1 MAFQR
6 RPSSFNKHKKK
17 PERHS
22 SAPGAYRS
30 KPGQAQADRAAPHR
44 VEQSAEPT
52 PKVWH
57 PPCPHY
63 PACHG
68 CPFVSIP
75 YNQQLLK
82 KQHQIT
88 AALTDYTS
96 LQHIAVPVP
105 IASSRRFGYRA
116 RVKLAVQRVK
126 GKTVIGL
133 YRPESHQIIDAS
145 ACPVHPPQINK
156 LVAFL
161 RQAIDQLQIAP
172 YDEVHDTGQ
181 LRYLDIR
188 YSFWQRRT
196 LLTLVTRRM
205 HFPQVRELT
214 RTLGRHFPELVGVV
228 QNINDT
234 PGGNVIWG
242 ERFHPLR
249 GRDSLLEQFGHLRL
263 HSPADAFT
271 QVNPFVAQK
280 LYETTLEW
288 AGLSGRE
295 IALDLYCGIG
305 PIALYLASRAKLVIG
320 IDDNARA
327 IRVAKE
333 NARRNGY
340 HNTRFFAGDAAR
352 KLKETTFSLSH
363 IDCIVVNPPRK
374 GLNPEAF
381 SALIGTDAP
390 RLLYVSCEPRTLARD
405 LDQLSQVGYQVVKVQ
420 PFDMFPQTDKVETLV
435 LLEKM
440 PQSQPYKA
448 AEESEAG
455 DEAV

>member
-1 MAFQR
+1 MGV
-6 RPSSFNKHKKK
+6 P
-17 PERHS
+17 
-22 SAPGAYRS
+22 YY
-30 KPGQAQADRAAPHR
+30 
-44 VEQSAEPT
+44 EQLE
-52 PKVWH
+52 
-57 PPCPHY
+57 
-63 PACHG
+63 
-68 CPFVSIP
+68 
-75 YNQQLLK
+75 K
-82 KQHQIT
+82 KQQNISAAFADYPSLQQIT
-88 AALTDYTS
+88 IPALVA
-96 LQHIAVPVP
+96 IG
-105 IASSRRFGYRA
+105 RRLGYRA

-133 YRPESHQIIDAS
+133 YRPESHQVIDAS
-145 ACPVHPPQINK
+145 ACPIHPPQINK

-161 RQAIDQLQIAP
+161 QQAIGELQIKP

-188 YSFWQRRT
+188 YSFWQRQT

-214 RTLGRHFPELVGVV
+214 RTLGNHFPDLIGVV

-234 PGGNVIWG
+234 PGTEGNVIWG

-249 GRDSLLEQFGHLRL
+249 GRDSLLERFGHLRL

-271 QVNPFVAQK
+271 QVNPPVAQK
-280 LYETTLEW
+280 LYETALEW
-288 AGLSGRE
+288 AELSGEE

-305 PIALYLASRAKLVIG
+305 PIALYLASHAKLVIG

-327 IRVAKE
+327 IRVSKE

-340 HNTRFFAGDAAR
+340 HNTRFFAGDTAA
-352 KLKETTFSLSH
+352 KLKDTTLSLAH
-363 IDCIVVNPPRK
+363 IDCIAVNPPRK

-381 SALIGTDAP
+381 AALVRAGAS

-405 LDQLSQVGYQVVKVQ
+405 LDRLSQAGYQVVKVQ

-435 LLEKM
+435 LLHKKNQDERM
-440 PQSQPYKA
+440 AQMSEEDE
-448 AEESEAG
+448 AEEGE
-455 DEAV
+455 

>member
-1 MAFQR
+1 MGV
-6 RPSSFNKHKKK
+6 P
-17 PERHS
+17 
-22 SAPGAYRS
+22 YY
-30 KPGQAQADRAAPHR
+30 
-44 VEQSAEPT
+44 EQLE
-52 PKVWH
+52 
-57 PPCPHY
+57 
-63 PACHG
+63 
-68 CPFVSIP
+68 
-75 YNQQLLK
+75 K
-82 KQHQIT
+82 KQQNISAAFADYPTLQQIT
-88 AALTDYTS
+88 IPALV
-96 LQHIAVPVP
+96 AVG
-105 IASSRRFGYRA
+105 RRLGYRA

-133 YRPESHQIIDAS
+133 YRPESHQVIDAS
-145 ACPVHPPQINK
+145 ACPVHPRQINK

-161 RQAIDQLQIAP
+161 QQAIDQLHITP

-188 YSFWQRRT
+188 YSFWQRQT

-214 RTLGRHFPELVGVV
+214 RALGRRFPELVGVV

-234 PGGNVIWG
+234 PGTEGNVIWG

-271 QVNPFVAQK
+271 QVNPPVAQK
-280 LYETTLEW
+280 LYETALEW
-288 AGLSGRE
+288 AELSGEE

-305 PIALYLASRAKLVIG
+305 PIALYLASHAKLVIG

-327 IRVAKE
+327 IRVSKE

-340 HNTRFFAGDAAR
+340 HNTRFFAGDTAA
-352 KLKETTFSLSH
+352 KLKDTTLSLAH
-363 IDCIVVNPPRK
+363 IDCIAVNPPRK

-381 SALIGTDAP
+381 AALVRAGAS

-405 LDQLSQVGYQVVKVQ
+405 LDRLSQAGYQVVKVQ

-435 LLEKM
+435 LLHKKNHDEHIA
-440 PQSQPYKA
+440 QA
-448 AEESEAG
+448 NEENEAEGGGQEA
-455 DEAV
+455 

>member
-6 RPSSFNKHKKK
+6 RPSSSFNKPKEK
-17 PERHS
+17 PDRHS
-22 SAPGAYRS
+22 PASRAYHGKS
-30 KPGQAQADRAAPHR
+30 GQGQAGRAAPRR
-44 VEQSAEPT
+44 VERSAESRQGT
-52 PKVWH
+52 WR

-63 PACHG
+63 PACYG

-75 YNQQLLK
+75 YNQQLQK
-82 KQHQIT
+82 KQEQIT
-88 AALTDYTS
+88 AAFADYAS
-96 LQHIAVPVP
+96 LQPVTIPVP

-133 YRPESHQIIDAS
+133 YRPESHEVIDAS

-161 RQAIDQLQIAP
+161 KQAIDQLQIAP

-214 RTLGRHFPELVGVV
+214 RTLGRRFPELVGVV

-234 PGGNVIWG
+234 PGGNGIWG

-271 QVNPFVAQK
+271 QVNPFVAHK
-280 LYETTLEW
+280 LYETALEW
-288 AGLSGRE
+288 AGLSGKE

-352 KLKETTFSLSH
+352 KLKETTFSLAQ

-374 GLNPEAF
+374 GLSPEAF
-381 SALIGTDAP
+381 SALVGTRAL
-390 RLLYVSCEPRTLARD
+390 RLLYVSCEPRSLARD
-405 LDQLSQVGYQVVKVQ
+405 LDQLSQAGYQVVKVQ

-435 LLEKM
+435 LLDKTN
-440 PQSQPYKA
+440 QPEQQKSGA
-448 AEESEAG
+448 QVEG
-455 DEAV
+455 